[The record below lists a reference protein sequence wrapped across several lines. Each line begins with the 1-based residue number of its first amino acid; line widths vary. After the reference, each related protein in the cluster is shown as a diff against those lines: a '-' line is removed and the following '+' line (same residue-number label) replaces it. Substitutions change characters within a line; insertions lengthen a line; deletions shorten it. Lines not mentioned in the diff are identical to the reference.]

1 MAVFAALTTTLSKY
15 YPRYRFVFLGVLPL
29 LAMALIVTYYHFL
42 SDVIAGACLG
52 MLVAFLVDDVL
63 LEPTSCV

>member
-1 MAVFAALTTTLSKY
+1 M
-15 YPRYRFVFLGVLPL
+15 LPV

-52 MLVAFLVDDVL
+52 VMVAFLVDDVF
-63 LEPTSCV
+63 LETTR